1 MRPLRNGLRGSRRQV
16 AFFSVLAIAV
26 LGVAA
31 AGLYSIFHVSS
42 ASAGGVARTATVE
55 RGTVQESVSASGNI
69 SPDTSDALS
78 FGASGTV
85 TSVKV
90 AVGQAVKAGQLLA
103 TLDPAQAEAN
113 LQTAEATLA
122 SAQST
127 LADAEQGGTT
137 SQLDQNQVSISQGES
152 ELTVDQQTLSS
163 DETTLDQA
171 QQQLQND
178 EALGC
183 PPASASSTAGSGNST
198 SSGNSST
205 GDNGSG
211 GSGSGGSG
219 SGGSGGGNTGTQSAA
234 DGASATPPQ
243 STTGSASSVMTTT
256 AELNGSVDPDG
267 APTNVWF
274 EYGTSTNYG
283 ERTATISAGSG
294 TSTLQESASIS
305 GLSPDTTYIFR
316 LVAQSSHGTVS
327 AAPQFLTTDQSSC
340 VVDQQ
345 DITTDQQTVQHQ
357 EATISQQEASISA
370 TEAGDDTQPA
380 TIQSDEAQVAQAKL
394 TVNSDQE
401 ALAGTTL
408 RAPIS
413 GTVTVVNGSVGES
426 VSGSSDGDTGTSSAS
441 SASSST
447 AASTSGSSDTGSTSS
462 GSSGFIDIENLQ
474 DLEVVAG
481 FAEADATHIAVGQP
495 ASVTLSALP
504 DTVVAGK
511 VIAVSPTSEVVAN
524 VVTYNETVS
533 LIDPPADVHDGMT
546 ALVAITVETASDV
559 LEVPSA
565 AITTVGALSTVTVK
579 SGTTTKT
586 VTVTTGLVG
595 NSTTQI
601 DSGVQAGETL
611 VEPTATV
618 SSTGTSSSTPFG
630 GGGGGRFLGGGGGG
644 GLGGLGG

>member
-1 MRPLRNGLRGSRRQV
+1 MKRWRNGLRGNRRQV
-16 AFFSVLAIAV
+16 AFFSVLAIV
-26 LGVAA
+26 VVGVAA

-42 ASAGGVARTATVE
+42 ASAGGVARTATVA

-90 AVGQAVKAGQLLA
+90 TVGQTVKAGQLLA

-127 LADAEQGGTT
+127 LAAAEQGGTT
-137 SQLDQNQVSISQGES
+137 SQLDQNQVSISQAQS
-152 ELTVDQQTLSS
+152 QLTTDQQTLSS
-163 DETTLDQA
+163 DETTLAQA

-183 PPASASSTAGSGNST
+183 PPASASSTGGGSNSTGSGNGGT
-198 SSGNSST
+198 SAT
-205 GDNGSG
+205 GG
-211 GSGSGGSG
+211 GSGSGNTGSG
-219 SGGSGGGNTGTQSAA
+219 SGNTGSRSAA
-234 DGASATPPQ
+234 DPASATPPQ

-256 AELNGSVDPDG
+256 AELNGTVDPDG
-267 APTNVWF
+267 AATNVWF

-283 ERTATISAGSG
+283 ERTGTINAGSG
-294 TSTLQESASIS
+294 TSSLQESASIS
-305 GLSPDTTYIFR
+305 GLRADTSYIFR
-316 LVAQSSHGTVS
+316 LVAQSSHGTVY
-327 AAPQFLTTDQSSC
+327 AAPQFLTTDESSC

-357 EATISQQEASISA
+357 QATISDQEASISA
-370 TEAGDDTQPA
+370 TEAGDQAQPA
-380 TIQSDEAQVAQAKL
+380 TVQSDEAQVAQAKL
-394 TVNSDQE
+394 TVNTDQE

-413 GTVTVVNGSVGES
+413 GTVTALNGSVGES
-426 VSGSSDGDTGTSSAS
+426 VSGSSGGDTGASSAASASSTAAASTGSSSSGTGSGSSAS
-441 SASSST
+441 S
-447 AASTSGSSDTGSTSS
+447 
-462 GSSGFIDIENLQ
+462 GFVDIENLH

-481 FAEADATHIAVGQP
+481 FAEADATQIAVGQP

-511 VIAVSPTSEVVAN
+511 VIAVSPTSAVVAN

-546 ALVAITVETASDV
+546 ALVAITVDTASDV

-579 SGTTTKT
+579 SGNTTKT

-618 SSTGTSSSTPFG
+618 SSAGTSSSTPFG